1 MWESAQ
7 FGNNNTASW
16 IRVDGSTG
24 TPLATIAQAEDF
36 AVHLDFYWD
45 GFQAGENAEV
55 LLDLGIAWLT
65 IETDAYGLPRV
76 VGRLVYP
83 GAPANTAL
91 VSGAPVE
98 TRRWYRI
105 AWVVTDWQ
113 GGDGATRH
121 WLDVWPRNRATGWFN
136 MPADENC
143 VWRKLGPTLNLPAPS
158 EARFGSPITGM
169 GEFFRGRIDNI
180 ALFNSSYNH
189 GKPTVCTELTG
200 GVP

>member
-98 TRRWYRI
+98 TRRWYRD
-105 AWVVTDWQ
+105 AALARRLASQ
-113 GGDGATRH
+113 SRDGLVQHA
-121 WLDVWPRNRATGWFN
+121 
-136 MPADENC
+136 
-143 VWRKLGPTLNLPAPS
+143 
-158 EARFGSPITGM
+158 
-169 GEFFRGRIDNI
+169 GRR
-180 ALFNSSYNH
+180 
-189 GKPTVCTELTG
+189 ELRMAQTWSNPEPPG
-200 GVP
+200 AE